1 MFLTFSNTALL
12 IGLAGAV
19 IPLVLHLLSRT
30 RYQTV
35 DWGAMVFLQGLEGRA
50 QYSARL
56 NQILLLAMR
65 MAMVGIVALALA
77 QPVLQHWSIQAF
89 ANEALRAADRGQVF
103 CGLGAA
109 GFALT
114 TVALALI
121 LAGSIRQHGSKLSQ

>member
-35 DWGAMVFLQGLEGRA
+35 DWGAMVFLQGLQGRQ

-56 NQILLLAMR
+56 NQILLLAAR
-65 MAMVGIVALALA
+65 MTMVGLIAGMAGALAATRVFSSILFGVTATNVPTFAGIAALMLA
-77 QPVLQHWSIQAF
+77 IAVLASWKPARAATRVDPI
-89 ANEALRAADRGQVF
+89 EPLRAD
-103 CGLGAA
+103 
-109 GFALT
+109 
-114 TVALALI
+114 
-121 LAGSIRQHGSKLSQ
+121 